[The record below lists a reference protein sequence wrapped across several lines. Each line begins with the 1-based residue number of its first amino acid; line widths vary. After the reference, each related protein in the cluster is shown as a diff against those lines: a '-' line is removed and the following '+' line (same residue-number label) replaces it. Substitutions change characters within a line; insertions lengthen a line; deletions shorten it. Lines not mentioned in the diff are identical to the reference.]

1 MGSFEDTAYKG
12 IALFILFFSVVV
24 IIVGIIKI
32 HELPGTIAKKRNH
45 PQKDAIHVTSLLGLL
60 ILPLWFIALIWA
72 YAKPLNVSMKKD
84 SEEPEPEPKMEK
96 E

>member
-1 MGSFEDTAYKG
+1 MGFEDTMYKCT
-12 IALFILFFSVVV
+12 ALFLLFFSVVI

-32 HELPGTIAKKRNH
+32 HELPGNIAKKRNH

-72 YAKPLNVSMKKD
+72 YAKPLNVSMLQKD
-84 SEEPEPEPKMEK
+84 EK
-96 E
+96 EEK